1 MRCPHFAGTY
11 PISESG
17 NEDKKKTDEIDAYE
31 IIALALHIGLKL
43 DDLKQ
48 MSFVSLVNVIHCYF
62 PQKEEKELT
71 REATQKDIDF
81 LAR

>member
-1 MRCPHFAGTY
+1 MLCPHFAGAY
-11 PISESG
+11 PTSETSG
-17 NEDKKKTDEIDAYE
+17 QEKKTEEIDAYE
-31 IIALALHIGLKL
+31 IVALALHVGLKL

-71 REATQKDIDF
+71 REATQKDIDL